1 MPFER
6 AGSPRRAYPHETWLM
21 SQGKTSV
28 PPQPVT
34 PPPIPFQ
41 PRNSLP
47 PHPFGADARCFPCK
61 VLKNA
66 IRAVLSRWGKRPRST
81 GEEEVQ
87 ELLGLVATAIHQAWF
102 SATPSVPVRPKVDP
116 RIHSSL
122 GRRLLELLRS
132 EVVEGWREG
141 GVPDT
146 ELLPLLVAMERVR
159 VTIQPNWAQTFAQ
172 QLSGSDGL
180 ALLMDVAHDL
190 RSPLTSILVL
200 AETLQRGQSGTV
212 NEVQRRQLG
221 LIYTAALGLS
231 SVASDIIE
239 FTQGGDQLVE
249 QEPAAFSVT
258 AMLESVRD
266 IVRPI
271 AEEKHLTVRLLAP
284 THDQR
289 MGYPVALSRVLLN
302 LTTNAL
308 KFTDEGYV
316 EIVAQE
322 AADGSD
328 HIEFAVRD
336 SGRGIPAEKITT
348 LFQPLRKESGRRGQ
362 LFSQTG
368 LGLTICRKLASAMK
382 SELKVES
389 RTGWGTRFYF
399 ALDLPVVA
407 VRRSGPRAAPRAT
420 AAHPVRNSGSH
431 APRNSGASGE
441 SGAPGAPGAPST
453 NR

>member
-1 MPFER
+1 
-6 AGSPRRAYPHETWLM
+6 
-21 SQGKTSV
+21 
-28 PPQPVT
+28 
-34 PPPIPFQ
+34 
-41 PRNSLP
+41 
-47 PHPFGADARCFPCK
+47 
-61 VLKNA
+61 LKNA
-66 IRAVLSRWGKRPRST
+66 IRSVLADWGKRPRST
-81 GEEEVQ
+81 GQDEVG
-87 ELLGLVATAIHQAWF
+87 ELMGLVATGIHQAWF
-102 SATPSVPVRPKVDP
+102 SDAPDAPVRPKVDP
-116 RIHSSL
+116 RIHTTL

-132 EVVEGWREG
+132 GVVEGWQEA

-159 VTIQPNWAQTFAQ
+159 VTIEPNWAQTFAQ
-172 QLSGSDGL
+172 QLSGNDGL

-200 AETLQRGQSGTV
+200 AETLQRGQSGPV
-212 NEVQRRQLG
+212 NEAQRRQLG

-239 FTQGGDQLVE
+239 FTQGGDPLID
-249 QEPAAFSVT
+249 QEPSVFSVT

-289 MGYPVALSRVLLN
+289 KGHPVALSRMLLN

-322 AADGSD
+322 VGEAGSNQ
-328 HIEFAVRD
+328 IEFAVRD
-336 SGRGIPAEKITT
+336 SGRGIPSEKVTT

-368 LGLTICRKLASAMK
+368 LGLTICRKLASALK

-389 RTGWGTRFYF
+389 REGWGTRFF
-399 ALDLPVVA
+399 FELNLPVVTP
-407 VRRSGPRAAPRAT
+407 RRSGPRAGPRQVAT
-420 AAHPVRNSGSH
+420 HPVRNSGSH
-431 APRNSGASGE
+431 LPRNSDPQRRKS
-441 SGAPGAPGAPST
+441 
-453 NR
+453 

>member
-1 MPFER
+1 VQPQR
-6 AGSPRRAYPHETWLM
+6 ATPIP
-21 SQGKTSV
+21 V
-28 PPQPVT
+28 PPRT
-34 PPPIPFQ
+34 SIPPA
-41 PRNSLP
+41 
-47 PHPFGADARCFPCK
+47 HPFGTDVRCVSCK

-66 IRAVLSRWGKRPRST
+66 IRAVLSRWGGGKRPRST
-81 GEEEVQ
+81 GPAEAS
-87 ELLGLVATAIHQAWF
+87 ELLALVATAIHQARF
-102 SATPSVPVRPKVDP
+102 DATPGGSTRPKADTK
-116 RIHSSL
+116 IHTAL

-132 EVVEGWREG
+132 EVVEGWREV

-159 VTIQPNWAQTFAQ
+159 VALQANWAQTFAQ

-200 AETLQRGQSGTV
+200 TETLQRGQSGEV

-239 FTQGGDQLVE
+239 FTQGGDQLVD
-249 QEPAAFSVT
+249 QEPSAFSVT

-271 AEEKHLTVRLLAP
+271 AEEKRLTVRLLAP

-289 MGYPVALSRVLLN
+289 LGHAVALSRVLLN

-308 KFTDEGYV
+308 KFTDQGYV

-322 AADGSD
+322 IGEEGSSK
-328 HIEFAVRD
+328 IEFAVRD
-336 SGRGIPAEKITT
+336 SGRGIPPDKVIT
-348 LFQPLRKESGRRGQ
+348 LFQPLRKEPGRRGQ

-368 LGLTICRKLASAMK
+368 LGLTICRRLATAMK

-389 RTGWGTRFYF
+389 RTDWGTRFYF
-399 ALDLPVVA
+399 ELDLPIVA
-407 VRRSGPRAAPRAT
+407 TRRSGPRAAQRP
-420 AAHPVRNSGSH
+420 
-431 APRNSGASGE
+431 SGAQRRT
-441 SGAPGAPGAPST
+441 P
-453 NR
+453 

>member
-1 MPFER
+1 M
-6 AGSPRRAYPHETWLM
+6 
-21 SQGKTSV
+21 
-28 PPQPVT
+28 
-34 PPPIPFQ
+34 
-41 PRNSLP
+41 
-47 PHPFGADARCFPCK
+47 
-61 VLKNA
+61 
-66 IRAVLSRWGKRPRST
+66 LSRWGKRPRST
-81 GEEEVQ
+81 GQDEVS
-87 ELLGLVATAIHQAWF
+87 ELLGLLAASIHQAWF
-102 SATPSVPVRPKVDP
+102 APNSTIPVRPKVDP

-122 GRRLLELLRS
+122 GRRLLELLRAD
-132 EVVEGWREG
+132 VVEGWHEG
-141 GVPDT
+141 GVPDA
-146 ELLPLLVAMERVR
+146 ELLPLLIAMERVR

-172 QLSGSDGL
+172 QLSGADGL

-200 AETLQRGQSGTV
+200 AETLQRGQSGPV

-249 QEPAAFSVT
+249 SEPSAFSVT

-289 MGYPVALSRVLLN
+289 MGHPVALSRILLN

-308 KFTDEGYV
+308 KFTDQGYV

-322 AADGSD
+322 YEASD
-328 HIEFAVRD
+328 RIEFAVRD
-336 SGRGIPAEKITT
+336 SGRGIPPEKVTT

-368 LGLTICRKLASAMK
+368 LGLTICRKLATAMK
-382 SELKVES
+382 SDLKVES
-389 RTGWGTRFYF
+389 RIGWGTRFF
-399 ALDLPVVA
+399 FDLNLPIA
-407 VRRSGPRAAPRAT
+407 PLRRSGPRPAPHVSGT
-420 AAHPVRNSGSH
+420 HPVRNSGSH
-431 APRNSGASGE
+431 NSGTSNGRTSG
-441 SGAPGAPGAPST
+441 PQRRST
-453 NR
+453 

>member
-1 MPFER
+1 M
-6 AGSPRRAYPHETWLM
+6 T
-21 SQGKTSV
+21 
-28 PPQPVT
+28 
-34 PPPIPFQ
+34 
-41 PRNSLP
+41 
-47 PHPFGADARCFPCK
+47 CK
-61 VLKNA
+61 VFKAA
-66 IRAVLSRWGKRPRST
+66 IRNVLSSWSKRPRST
-81 GEEEVQ
+81 GPDEVS
-87 ELLGLVATAIHQAWF
+87 ELLGLVAGAIHQAWF
-102 SATPSVPVRPKVDP
+102 SHSPAVTGRPKVDP
-116 RIHSSL
+116 RIHSAL
-122 GRRLLELLRS
+122 GRRLLELLRNA
-132 EVVEGWREG
+132 VVEGWRDLG
-141 GVPDT
+141 APDT

-159 VTIQPNWAQTFAQ
+159 VTLQANWAQTFAQ

-212 NEVQRRQLG
+212 NDVQRRQLG

-231 SVASDIIE
+231 AVASDIIE

-249 QEPAAFSVT
+249 QEPSPFSII

-271 AEEKHLTVRLLAP
+271 AEEKHLTMRLLAP

-289 MGYPVALSRVLLN
+289 LGNPVALSRVLLN

-322 AADGSD
+322 VGGSD
-328 HIEFAVRD
+328 SPRIEFAVRD
-336 SGRGIPAEKITT
+336 SGRGIPADKITT

-368 LGLTICRKLASAMK
+368 LGLTICRKLATAMK

-389 RTGWGTRFYF
+389 RIGWGTRFYF
-399 ALDLPVVA
+399 ELELPIVPA
-407 VRRSGPRAAPRAT
+407 RRSGPKAAPR
-420 AAHPVRNSGSH
+420 RSGSH
-431 APRNSGASGE
+431 QPRNSGQH
-441 SGAPGAPGAPST
+441 
-453 NR
+453 N

>member
-1 MPFER
+1 MSSQRVSPPAMPFPLQLR
-6 AGSPRRAYPHETWLM
+6 NT
-21 SQGKTSV
+21 
-28 PPQPVT
+28 PV
-34 PPPIPFQ
+34 
-41 PRNSLP
+41 P
-47 PHPFGADARCFPCK
+47 PHPFGADARCVPCK

-66 IRAVLSRWGKRPRST
+66 IRSVLTESGKRPRST
-81 GEEEVQ
+81 TSDEVS
-87 ELLGLVATAIHQAWF
+87 ELLGLVASAIHLAWF
-102 SATPSVPVRPKVDP
+102 AASPAIVVRPKVDP
-116 RIHSSL
+116 RIHSAL
-122 GRRLLELLRS
+122 GRRFLELLRS
-132 EVVEGWREG
+132 EVVEGWRDFN
-141 GVPDT
+141 VPDS

-172 QLSGSDGL
+172 QLSGNDGL

-200 AETLQRGQSGTV
+200 AETLQRGQSGEV
-212 NEVQRRQLG
+212 NDVQSRQLG

-239 FTQGGDQLVE
+239 FTQGGDQLVD
-249 QEPAAFSVT
+249 QEPSAFSVT
-258 AMLESVRD
+258 AMLESVGD

-284 THDQR
+284 VHDER
-289 MGYPVALSRVLLN
+289 LGHPVALSRVLLN

-308 KFTDEGYV
+308 KFTDQGYV

-322 AADGSD
+322 VGDGNRV
-328 HIEFAVRD
+328 EFAVRD
-336 SGRGIPAEKITT
+336 SGRGIPPEKVTT

-389 RTGWGTRFYF
+389 RIGWGTRFYF
-399 ALDLPVVA
+399 ELELPVCPA
-407 VRRSGPRAAPRAT
+407 RRSGARAAQRASGV
-420 AAHPVRNSGSH
+420 HPVRNSGAH
-431 APRNSGASGE
+431 APRRT
-441 SGAPGAPGAPST
+441 PPS
-453 NR
+453 

>member
-1 MPFER
+1 MSSQRVSPSAMPF
-6 AGSPRRAYPHETWLM
+6 PL
-21 SQGKTSV
+21 
-28 PPQPVT
+28 
-34 PPPIPFQ
+34 Q
-41 PRNSLP
+41 PRNTPVP
-47 PHPFGADARCFPCK
+47 PHPFGADARCVPCK

-66 IRAVLSRWGKRPRST
+66 IRSVLTESGKRPRST
-81 GEEEVQ
+81 TSDEVS
-87 ELLGLVATAIHQAWF
+87 ELLGLVASAIHLAWF
-102 SATPSVPVRPKVDP
+102 TASPAVPVRLKVDP
-116 RIHSSL
+116 RIHSAL
-122 GRRLLELLRS
+122 GRRFLELLRC
-132 EVVEGWREG
+132 EVVEGWRDFN
-141 GVPDT
+141 VPDS
-146 ELLPLLVAMERVR
+146 ELLPLLAAMERGR

-172 QLSGSDGL
+172 QLSGNDGL

-200 AETLQRGQSGTV
+200 AETLQRGQSGEV
-212 NEVQRRQLG
+212 NDVQSRQLG

-239 FTQGGDQLVE
+239 FTQGGDQLVD
-249 QEPAAFSVT
+249 QEPSAFSVT

-284 THDQR
+284 TNDERLGH
-289 MGYPVALSRVLLN
+289 PVALSRVLLN

-322 AADGSD
+322 IGPAR
-328 HIEFAVRD
+328 IEFAVRD
-336 SGRGIPAEKITT
+336 SGRGIPADKIAT

-368 LGLTICRKLASAMK
+368 LGLTICRKLTSAMK

-389 RTGWGTRFYF
+389 RIGWGTRFYF
-399 ALDLPVVA
+399 ELELPIVA
-407 VRRSGPRAAPRAT
+407 ARRSGPQGKRPT
-420 AAHPVRNSGSH
+420 AVHPVRNSGSH
-431 APRNSGASGE
+431 LPRSQPPRNSG
-441 SGAPGAPGAPST
+441 P
-453 NR
+453 NRRP

>member
-1 MPFER
+1 MPP
-6 AGSPRRAYPHETWLM
+6 PR
-21 SQGKTSV
+21 
-28 PPQPVT
+28 VT
-34 PPPIPFQ
+34 PPSIPLQ
-41 PRNSLP
+41 PRNSNP
-47 PHPFGADARCFPCK
+47 PHPFGTDVRCVACK

-66 IRAVLSRWGKRPRST
+66 IRALLSRWGKRPRST
-81 GEEEVQ
+81 GPDEVS
-87 ELLGLVATAIHQAWF
+87 ELLRLVAAATHEARFA
-102 SATPSVPVRPKVDP
+102 ATPPARVAPKVDP

-132 EVVEGWREG
+132 EVVEGWREV

-146 ELLPLLVAMERVR
+146 ELLPLFSAMERVR

-172 QLSGSDGL
+172 QLSGKDGV

-200 AETLQRGQSGTV
+200 AETLQQGQTGAV
-212 NEVQRRQLG
+212 NEAQRRQLG

-231 SVASDIIE
+231 CVASDIIE

-249 QEPAAFSVT
+249 QDPAPFSVT

-271 AEEKHLTVRLLAP
+271 AEEKQLTVRLLAP

-289 MGYPVALSRVLLN
+289 LGHPVALSRVLLN

-308 KFTDEGYV
+308 RFTEEGYV

-322 AADGSD
+322 VGEGSERV
-328 HIEFAVRD
+328 EFAVRD
-336 SGRGIPAEKITT
+336 SGRGIPPDKITT

-368 LGLTICRKLASAMK
+368 LGLTICRKLATAMK

-399 ALDLPVVA
+399 ELDLPVVV
-407 VRRSGPRAAPRAT
+407 VRRSGPRAAPRASGV
-420 AAHPVRNSGSH
+420 HPVRNSGSH
-431 APRNSGASGE
+431 PPRTNGPQPDSKRTSGPQPRTS
-441 SGAPGAPGAPST
+441 
-453 NR
+453 

>member
-1 MPFER
+1 MPSQR
-6 AGSPRRAYPHETWLM
+6 ASPPSA
-21 SQGKTSV
+21 
-28 PPQPVT
+28 
-34 PPPIPFQ
+34 PIPLAARLS
-41 PRNSLP
+41 PPP
-47 PHPFGADARCFPCK
+47 PHPFGADARCIPCR
-61 VLKNA
+61 VLKSA
-66 IRAVLSRWGKRPRST
+66 IRTVLTQSGKRQRST
-81 GEEEVQ
+81 TSDEVS
-87 ELLGLVATAIHQAWF
+87 ELLGVVAAAIHQARF
-102 SATPSVPVRPKVDP
+102 TVSPAVPVRPKVDP
-116 RIHSSL
+116 RIHSSM
-122 GRRLLELLRS
+122 GRRFLELLRS
-132 EVVEGWREG
+132 EVVETWHDADF
-141 GVPDT
+141 PDG
-146 ELLPLLVAMERVR
+146 ELLPLLIAMERVR
-159 VTIQPNWAQTFAQ
+159 VTIQPNWTQTFAQ

-200 AETLQRGQSGTV
+200 AETLQRGQSGAV

-249 QEPAAFSVT
+249 QEPSAFSVT

-284 THDQR
+284 VHDER
-289 MGYPVALSRVLLN
+289 MGHPVALSRVLLN

-322 AADGSD
+322 VTTPAGTRV
-328 HIEFAVRD
+328 EFAVRD
-336 SGRGIPAEKITT
+336 SGRGIPPEKVTT

-368 LGLTICRKLASAMK
+368 LGLTICRKLVTAMK

-389 RTGWGTRFYF
+389 RIGWGTRFF
-399 ALDLPVVA
+399 FELDLPVVA
-407 VRRSGPRAAPRAT
+407 ARRSGPRTSPRTTAT
-420 AAHPVRNSGSH
+420 LKHPVRNSGSH
-431 APRNSGASGE
+431 PPRHTPPSNAAPGTPAPNNNNSGPGRTSGPHRAS
-441 SGAPGAPGAPST
+441 
-453 NR
+453 

>member
-1 MPFER
+1 MF
-6 AGSPRRAYPHETWLM
+6 
-21 SQGKTSV
+21 
-28 PPQPVT
+28 
-34 PPPIPFQ
+34 
-41 PRNSLP
+41 
-47 PHPFGADARCFPCK
+47 
-61 VLKNA
+61 KNA
-66 IRAVLSRWGKRPRST
+66 IRVVLSRWGKRPRST
-81 GEEEVQ
+81 GEQEVH
-87 ELLGLVATAIHQAWF
+87 ELLGLVAAAIHQAWF
-102 SATPSVPVRPKVDP
+102 SAVPTIPVRPKVDP
-116 RIHSSL
+116 RIHSTL

-132 EVVEGWREG
+132 EVVESWREV

-172 QLSGSDGL
+172 QLSGTDGL

-200 AETLQRGQSGTV
+200 AETLQRGQSGVV
-212 NEVQRRQLG
+212 NDVQRRQLG

-249 QEPAAFSVT
+249 QEPSAFSVT

-322 AADGSD
+322 LDGDADR
-328 HIEFAVRD
+328 IEFAVRD
-336 SGRGIPAEKITT
+336 SGRGIPADKITT

-368 LGLTICRKLASAMK
+368 LGLTICRKLATAMK
-382 SELKVES
+382 SDLKVES
-389 RTGWGTRFYF
+389 QTGWGTRFYF
-399 ALDLPVVA
+399 ELDLPVVA
-407 VRRSGPRAAPRAT
+407 VRRSGPRAAPRPSGV
-420 AAHPVRNSGSH
+420 HPVRNSGSH
-431 APRNSGASGE
+431 APRNSGSQ
-441 SGAPGAPGAPST
+441 ST
-453 NR
+453 NRTSGPQRKTS

>member
-1 MPFER
+1 
-6 AGSPRRAYPHETWLM
+6 
-21 SQGKTSV
+21 
-28 PPQPVT
+28 
-34 PPPIPFQ
+34 
-41 PRNSLP
+41 
-47 PHPFGADARCFPCK
+47 
-61 VLKNA
+61 
-66 IRAVLSRWGKRPRST
+66 
-81 GEEEVQ
+81 
-87 ELLGLVATAIHQAWF
+87 
-102 SATPSVPVRPKVDP
+102 VRPKVDP
-116 RIHSSL
+116 RIHSTL

-132 EVVEGWREG
+132 ELVESWRG
-141 GVPDT
+141 IGVPDT

-172 QLSGSDGL
+172 QLSGTDGL

-249 QEPAAFSVT
+249 QEPSAFSVT
-258 AMLESVRD
+258 AMLESVSD

-308 KFTDEGYV
+308 KFTDQGYV

-322 AADGSD
+322 IGGEGSNQL
-328 HIEFAVRD
+328 EFAVRD

-368 LGLTICRKLASAMK
+368 LGLTICRKLATAMK

-389 RTGWGTRFYF
+389 RIGWGTRFYF
-399 ALDLPVVA
+399 ELDLPVVA
-407 VRRSGPRAAPRAT
+407 ARRSGPRAAARPSAT
-420 AAHPVRNSGSH
+420 HPVRNSGSH
-431 APRNSGASGE
+431 APAPNRTSGPQRRTS
-441 SGAPGAPGAPST
+441 
-453 NR
+453 

>member
-1 MPFER
+1 MFPER
-6 AGSPRRAYPHETWLM
+6 
-21 SQGKTSV
+21 
-28 PPQPVT
+28 VT
-34 PPPIPFQ
+34 PLPLQPPLPRSSQ
-41 PRNSLP
+41 P
-47 PHPFGADARCFPCK
+47 HAFGADARCIPCK
-61 VLKNA
+61 VLKNS
-66 IRAVLSRWGKRPRST
+66 IRAVLSELGKRPRST
-81 GEEEVQ
+81 GADEVS

-102 SATPSVPVRPKVDP
+102 SAAPDTPVRPKVDP
-116 RIHSSL
+116 RIHSTL
-122 GRRLLELLRS
+122 GRRLLELLRGD
-132 EVVEGWREG
+132 VVEGWREVD
-141 GVPDT
+141 VPEP

-159 VTIQPNWAQTFAQ
+159 VTIEPNWAQTFAQ
-172 QLSGSDGL
+172 QLSGNDGL

-200 AETLQRGQSGTV
+200 AETLQRGQSGPV
-212 NEVQRRQLG
+212 NDAQRRQLG

-239 FTQGGDQLVE
+239 FTQGGDPLLD
-249 QEPAAFSVT
+249 QEPSVFSVT

-289 MGYPVALSRVLLN
+289 KGHPVALSRILLN

-308 KFTDEGYV
+308 KFTDDGYV

-322 AADGSD
+322 VGEAGSNR
-328 HIEFAVRD
+328 IEFAVRD
-336 SGRGIPAEKITT
+336 SGRGIPTDKVTT

-389 RTGWGTRFYF
+389 REGWGTRFF
-399 ALDLPVVA
+399 FELTLPVVTT
-407 VRRSGPRAAPRAT
+407 RRSGPRAAPRPSGT
-420 AAHPVRNSGSH
+420 HPVRNSGSH
-431 APRNSGASGE
+431 LPRGSDPQRRRS
-441 SGAPGAPGAPST
+441 
-453 NR
+453 

>member
-1 MPFER
+1 
-6 AGSPRRAYPHETWLM
+6 
-21 SQGKTSV
+21 V
-28 PPQPVT
+28 
-34 PPPIPFQ
+34 
-41 PRNSLP
+41 
-47 PHPFGADARCFPCK
+47 PCK
-61 VLKNA
+61 VLKSA
-66 IRAVLSRWGKRPRST
+66 SRAVLSRWGKRPRSM
-81 GEEEVQ
+81 GPDEVS
-87 ELLGLVATAIHQAWF
+87 ELLGLLAAAIHQAWF
-102 SATPSVPVRPKVDP
+102 SANPTVPVRPKVDP

-132 EVVEGWREG
+132 DVVEGWRES
-141 GVPDT
+141 GVPAE
-146 ELLPLLVAMERVR
+146 ELLPLLIAMERVR

-200 AETLQRGQSGTV
+200 AETLQRGKSGTV

-231 SVASDIIE
+231 AVASDIIE

-249 QEPAAFSVT
+249 SEPSAFSVT

-289 MGYPVALSRVLLN
+289 MGHPVALSRILLN

-308 KFTDEGYV
+308 KFTDQGYV

-322 AADGSD
+322 YEGSD
-328 HIEFAVRD
+328 RIEFAVRD
-336 SGRGIPAEKITT
+336 SGRGIPSEKVTT

-368 LGLTICRKLASAMK
+368 LGLTICRKLTTAMK

-389 RTGWGTRFYF
+389 RIGWGTRFF
-399 ALDLPVVA
+399 FELNLPVA
-407 VRRSGPRAAPRAT
+407 PVRRSGPRAATRASGT
-420 AAHPVRNSGSH
+420 HPVRNSGSH
-431 APRNSGASGE
+431 APRSSDPQRR
-441 SGAPGAPGAPST
+441 SS
-453 NR
+453 